1 MLKQL
6 HKHLVNELWTRY
18 LPTQPFAPDFFR
30 DYPAFI
36 LEHFAIIDPMPSSY
50 SGINYNAKIFAE
62 LGFITAGKGFLSE
75 KNNDFSWMR
84 ADEGEMAISQFIPQ
98 VVLADFRAE
107 NVSRETF
114 CIIDSCVKQ
123 CLPFNFARLKE
134 LKKRYLTT
142 GDSEALSEITA
153 MVIKHFHQR
162 PWSPITVKQYKQVAE
177 ENQLLAWTLVFGRR
191 INHFGILVERLDD
204 FLCLEEFNDY
214 ISKFVCLNKHGGDMI
229 KGGKEKGIA
238 QSATVG
244 VAIDMQLAD
253 GIITIQQPFME
264 FVWRYPKSK
273 ALECFND
280 YTFQGYLAANANTI
294 IESLYDKVG
303 AL

>member
-6 HKHLVNELWTRY
+6 HKHLVDELWKRY
-18 LPTQPFAPDFFR
+18 LPTQPFAPTFLK
-30 DYPAFI
+30 DYPHVI
-36 LEHFAIIDPMPSSY
+36 LEHFAIIDPMPSPC

-62 LGFITAGKGFLSE
+62 LGFTPAGKGVLSE
-75 KNNDFSWMR
+75 KSNDFIWMR
-84 ADEGEMAISQFIPQ
+84 ADEGDMAISQFIPQ

-162 PWSPITVKQYKQVAE
+162 PWRPITVKQYRQVAA
-177 ENQLLAWTLVFGRR
+177 ENQLLAWTLVFGRCV
-191 INHFGILVERLDD
+191 NHFGVLVEQFED
-204 FLCLEEFNDY
+204 FSCLEGFNNY
-214 ISKFVCLNKHGGDMI
+214 ISKFVELNEYGGSAI
-229 KGGKEKGIA
+229 KGGWEMGIA

-244 VAIDMQLAD
+244 ETVEVQLAD
-253 GIITIQQPFME
+253 DIIEIQHPFME
-264 FVWRYPKSK
+264 FVWRYPKTK
-273 ALECFND
+273 EVRCFED
-280 YTFQGYLAANANTI
+280 YTFQGYFAANANVI
-294 IESLYDKVG
+294 IESLYDKE
-303 AL
+303 A